1 MENEQ
6 KSTIGLH
13 SKGHEFKMKRI
24 AAKNELTEGVAA
36 IELEVDEFQ
45 LKQKADYLKFRQ
57 EANDRIKALKEQY
70 NDKIAQCANEED
82 AFNIEFDAW
91 RSRIENHIMPYY
103 DEQGTPIG
111 VRIRVKDMGMDFMI
125 RLHDE
130 FDGREVKFSEAE
142 QLSLPDEKMV
152 RVLGF
157 YRKEVNALLENLGGD
172 PLDGWY
178 WTSTPAE
185 DVFGALN
192 ANLQLLF
199 DGTYGSLNYSIRLS
213 SSQVRVA
220 LAL

>member
-6 KSTIGLH
+6 KSINLN
-13 SKGHEFKMKRI
+13 SKRQEFKQRRLKLKSEMEAEISKLEMELQNDYNEKKHEFNQRK
-24 AAKNELTEGVAA
+24 L
-36 IELEVDEFQ
+36 Q
-45 LKQKADYLKFRQ
+45 LKQEMEEKVA
-57 EANDRIKALKEQY
+57 EIAL
-70 NDKIAQCANEED
+70 EED
-82 AFNIEFDAW
+82 AFNISFANW
-91 RSRIENHIMPYY
+91 RSNTANHVMPFY

-142 QLSLPDEKMV
+142 QLSLPDEKMA

-178 WTSTPAE
+178 WTSTPDE
-185 DVFGALN
+185 EVFGAN
-192 ANLQLLF
+192 DVNLQLVF
-199 DGTYGSLNYSIRLS
+199 VGTYGILLNDDRIDSY
-213 SSQVRVA
+213 QVRVA